1 MARSSQGHIK
11 VKSTQK
17 GENSLFLL
25 FLFKFSSIEISMI
38 VETQLDTNNELYQTY
53 PNKLQGW
60 YRVWRGYTP
69 ANHPYVTPVWN
80 SRNWPNNKTI
90 VLFRSMVNTSI
101 LCDEVQTVYTR
112 GPKGWGWAL

>member
-1 MARSSQGHIK
+1 
-11 VKSTQK
+11 
-17 GENSLFLL
+17 
-25 FLFKFSSIEISMI
+25 MI

-53 PNKLQGW
+53 PNRLQGW

-69 ANHPYVTPVWN
+69 ANHSYVTPVWN

-90 VLFRSMVNTSI
+90 AMFRPMVNTSI

-112 GPKGWGWAL
+112 QGRSQGYEHVYAQR